1 MKVWLYPF
9 LIALLVFAPLSHANE
24 PDALLEITVSADTSI
39 SIARFGNSGQR
50 VLWLPSEQ
58 GLDSNK
64 AYPLAQRMAE
74 QGMEIWLADLH
85 GSYFI
90 SPGRTSLDDIPAAAI
105 ADLIQQS
112 LPDAPQQLFLLT
124 SGRGA
129 ALGLNGLQYWQNAH
143 PTDKRFGGAVLLHPN
158 LIAGIPEPGKPD
170 EWLPIATQTQ
180 TLLFVVQPEKS
191 GRRWYLGELLD
202 TLETGGSRVYA
213 TLIKGAGDGYLTRP
227 ERSAAEIKQADAFP
241 VLLRHAL
248 NLLSKTEG
256 KTTTITAKTPTPKPS
271 TPSAETQASVP
282 KTGLQPFP
290 GEKRAPELR
299 LTATDGNT
307 YDLKDYRGKVVL
319 LNFWATWCPPC
330 VEEIPS
336 LGRLQQRFAP
346 DDFSVVSVDIG
357 ETAADVEAFLKIVK
371 ADYPVLLDSQGSA
384 VKTWELRAFPTTFVL
399 DRDGYVRLGYFGGLT
414 WDDNSVITTLTEH
427 MKITPL
433 PTPTP

>member
-1 MKVWLYPF
+1 M
-9 LIALLVFAPLSHANE
+9 
-24 PDALLEITVSADTSI
+24 
-39 SIARFGNSGQR
+39 
-50 VLWLPSEQ
+50 
-58 GLDSNK
+58 
-64 AYPLAQRMAE
+64 
-74 QGMEIWLADLH
+74 
-85 GSYFI
+85 
-90 SPGRTSLDDIPAAAI
+90 
-105 ADLIQQS
+105 
-112 LPDAPQQLFLLT
+112 
-124 SGRGA
+124 
-129 ALGLNGLQYWQNAH
+129 
-143 PTDKRFGGAVLLHPN
+143 LHPN

-248 NLLSKTEG
+248 NILSKTEG
-256 KTTTITAKTPTPKPS
+256 KTSTVTAQTPLPKPS
-271 TPSAETQASVP
+271 TPSAEAQASVP

-336 LGRLQQRFAP
+336 LGRLQQRFSP

-357 ETAADVEAFLKIVK
+357 ETAMDVEAFLKIVK

-384 VKTWELRAFPTTFVL
+384 VKTWGLRAFPTTFVL

-414 WDDNSVITTLTEH
+414 WDDDSVITTLTEH

-433 PTPTP
+433 PTPSP